1 MENKYED
8 ITLDYKLWI
17 EFNGKLYHAGQFVE
31 SIDCIAKALEI
42 LLKNDRSI
50 LN

>member
-17 EFNGKLYHAGQFVE
+17 EFNGKLYQAGQFVE
-31 SIDCIAKALEI
+31 SIDCIAKALDI
-42 LLKNDRSI
+42 LLKKDRGIS
-50 LN
+50 N